1 MTTEPTL
8 AEMEADLAAAS
19 PSFPWKH
26 HPATDADSGAVETA
40 FNSHLELLGDTANAQ
55 DILRLASKAPGA
67 TAKAI
72 RLERENAALR
82 AEVQELAKTALYE
95 AMSDWSEE
103 HYAAGWYGGCE
114 HIIWRRVLEGKE
126 PKLFRLA
133 TQADG
138 WWAWSDRNES
148 AAFVPLA
155 EWEAQHGAVH
165 HWSDCAV
172 HNAPAYEPGPCD
184 CGGFFPTLTEATPND

>member
-55 DILRLASKAPGA
+55 DILRFASKAPGA

-82 AEVQELAKTALYE
+82 ADAQFLLERVAEL
-95 AMSDWSEE
+95 DWSSPLDD
-103 HYAAGWYGGCE
+103 
-114 HIIWRRVLEGKE
+114 IIRDWVGHME
-126 PKLFRLA
+126 PAVARLR
-133 TQADG
+133 T
-138 WWAWSDRNES
+138 
-148 AAFVPLA
+148 
-155 EWEAQHGAVH
+155 
-165 HWSDCAV
+165 
-172 HNAPAYEPGPCD
+172 
-184 CGGFFPTLTEATPND
+184 TLTEATPND